1 MKKYLLLLCFFLLP
15 FWIIGQQSDYVD
27 VTKKDTVTVNIIAKD
42 KLQTITNNHLQTEL
56 LKVVTSRLSVDSAL
70 INGTTE
76 LTSALTN
83 YVNTVEEHTRSST
96 TKDCQWCLITNLFN
110 YSPDDVTHSI
120 RVERWLNFTAL
131 IIGLVYFFWSFWD
144 SDFGLRKWSA
154 QGVAVKLIFTISLT
168 VLFYLSSLKL
178 LTLLFNGDY
187 YVIKE
192 LIKMYS

>member
-83 YVNTVEEHTRSST
+83 YVNTVEEQTRSST

-120 RVERWLNFTAL
+120 RVERWLNFIAL
-131 IIGLVYFFWSFWD
+131 IIGLVYFFWSFWN
-144 SDFGLRKWSA
+144 SDTGLRKWSA
-154 QGVAVKLIFTISLT
+154 QGMAVKLIFTISLT

-192 LIKMYS
+192 LTKLYS